1 LLLALRTWDP
11 SKDYID
17 NALGFLKP
25 LVSLALLILVVVIS
39 LTLALG

>member
-1 LLLALRTWDP
+1 LLAFRIWYSD
-11 SKDYID
+11 KDYIE

-25 LVSLALLILVVVIS
+25 LVSLVLLVLVIVVF